1 MNWFQAMTG
10 IVEHGP
16 DHVRSQ
22 LDWDG
27 ERLRSLANGRSWRPG
42 RLEFPSLDELRQQLA
57 EQGSSNRGRLR
68 LSETVADVRELHRD
82 PRHADSIFQ
91 VASQFNLLEMVG
103 PDVSP
108 EHGIGGYEY
117 DRTQGP
123 ICAIACGA
131 GTIFRNYLVD
141 IDGSPGQTA
150 ARQIDCLAELGEV
163 FGNADHSLW
172 EMKNGYA
179 LASETGLQHIG
190 EYLATASDSERD
202 ALRQRLRIGV
212 QWNTEVTLPGA
223 GHCVTQV
230 YCSALPVAYS
240 RHPAE
245 LWEPFARLVLEAAYE
260 AIFCTAR
267 LNLIRTGKD
276 TLFLTLIGGGVFRND
291 IHWIL
296 DAIERAVGIHRDS
309 GLDVQIVSYGHS
321 KPAVLGLVERLRP
334 MLF

>member
-27 ERLRSLANGRSWRPG
+27 ERLRSLANGRNWRPG
-42 RLEFPSLDELRQQLA
+42 RLEIPSLGELRRCLA
-57 EQGSSNRGRLR
+57 EQDASNRGRLR

-82 PRHADSIFQ
+82 PRHAHSVFQ

-103 PDVSP
+103 PDVTP
-108 EHGIGGYEY
+108 EHGIGGYEH

-123 ICAIACGA
+123 ICASACGA

-150 ARQIDCLAELGEV
+150 ERQIDCLAELGEA

-179 LASETGLQHIG
+179 LASETGLKQIR
-190 EYLATASDSERD
+190 EVLATASESERD

-223 GHCVTQV
+223 GHYVTQA

-240 RHPAE
+240 RYPTE

-260 AIFCTAR
+260 AIFWVAR
-267 LNLIRTGKD
+267 LNLVRTGKD
-276 TLFLTLIGGGVFRND
+276 TLFLTLIGGGVFGND
-291 IHWIL
+291 SQWIA
-296 DAIERAVGIHRDS
+296 DAIGRAAGIHRDS
-309 GLDVQIVSYGHS
+309 GLDVRIVSYGRTRPVVTELIS
-321 KPAVLGLVERLRP
+321 AVGQP
-334 MLF
+334 